1 MITKPVVILINGLF
15 MYQPGAVTPLAPLAN
30 RLEAAGWE
38 VCIDTH
44 LLTRCPDL
52 KPDMIVGHSQGGA
65 SALGL
70 ASRYPE
76 TIVVTFD
83 AVRMPPCRARRCV
96 NFRTAGYPN
105 VAKAENIPVFAGHA
119 TMVYHGNLQAKV
131 LAMADEIS
139 SAPRAERTIVERP
152 RARKYSRA
160 ERRYTRR
167 SKRREAPP
175 QMVAALH
182 PAEPKPAWQPP
193 NPHNEFPI
201 LIRTV
206 KISQMFECDFS
217 CRWEEAELLYTMDEP
232 EWSMETICALTI
244 HRDEKICPR

>member
-1 MITKPVVILINGLF
+1 MITTPVVILINGLF
-15 MYQPGAVTPLAPLAN
+15 MYQPGSVSPLAPLAN

-44 LLTRCPDL
+44 LLTRCPGI
-52 KPDMIVGHSQGGA
+52 KPDLIVGHSQGGA

-70 ASRYPE
+70 AARYPDS
-76 TIVVTFD
+76 TVVTFD
-83 AVRMPPCRARRCV
+83 AVRMPPCRAKRCV

-105 VAKAENIPVFAGHA
+105 VAHAENIPVFAMHT

-139 SAPRAERTIVERP
+139 AAPKATVT
-152 RARKYSRA
+152 ARKYSRA

-167 SKRREAPP
+167 TKRKAPAP
-175 QMVAALH
+175 EMVAALH
-182 PAEPKPAWQPP
+182 PPEPKPAWQPP

-206 KISQMFECDFS
+206 KVSQMFECDFS

-232 EWSMETICALTI
+232 EWSMETICAMMI
-244 HRDEKICPR
+244 HPEPAICPR

>member
-1 MITKPVVILINGLF
+1 MITKSVVVLINGLF

-44 LLTRCPDL
+44 LLTRCPGI
-52 KPDMIVGHSQGGA
+52 KPDLIVGHSQGGK
-65 SALGL
+65 SALEL
-70 ASRYPE
+70 AARYPDS
-76 TIVVTFD
+76 TVVTFD
-83 AVRMPPCRARRCV
+83 AVRMPPCRAKRCV

-105 VAKAENIPVFAGHA
+105 VAHAENVPVFAMHT
-119 TMVYHGNLQAKV
+119 TMVYHGNLQNRV
-131 LAMADEIS
+131 LAMASEIS
-139 SAPRAERTIVERP
+139 SAAKAEPRV
-152 RARKYSRA
+152 RKYSRA

-167 SKRREAPP
+167 SKKKREEVPAV
-175 QMVAALH
+175 VAALH
-182 PAEPKPAWQPP
+182 PSEPKPAWQPP

>member
-1 MITKPVVILINGLF
+1 MITTPVVILINGLF
-15 MYQPGAVTPLAPLAN
+15 MYQPGIVTPLAPLAN

-44 LLTRCPDL
+44 LLTRCPGV
-52 KPDMIVGHSQGGA
+52 KPDLIIGHSQGGK
-65 SALGL
+65 SALEL
-70 ASRYPE
+70 AARYPDS
-76 TIVVTFD
+76 TVVTFD

-105 VAKAENIPVFAGHA
+105 VAHAENIPVFAMHT

-139 SAPRAERTIVERP
+139 AAPKAATVT
-152 RARKYSRA
+152 ARKYSRA

-167 SKRREAPP
+167 TKRKAPAP
-175 QMVAALH
+175 EMVAALH
-182 PAEPKPAWQPP
+182 PPEPKPAWQPP

-206 KISQMFECDFS
+206 KVSQVFECDFS

-232 EWSMETICALTI
+232 EWSMETICAMMI
-244 HRDEKICPR
+244 HRDAAICPR